1 MIRRCEYAKI
11 SIMTRTCLQVGTA
24 GSARWGAAA
33 KLSIPYCGSLS
44 GIPPQHKG
52 ERKPEVV
59 LSYVRYALYVRK
71 NSADYMATLSLVLA
85 VSGIYCY

>member
-1 MIRRCEYAKI
+1 MIRRCECAKI

-44 GIPPQHKG
+44 VIPPQHKG

-59 LSYVRYALYVRK
+59 LSYVRK
-71 NSADYMATLSLVLA
+71 NYADYMATLSLVLA
-85 VSGIYCY
+85 VSGIYCYQIA